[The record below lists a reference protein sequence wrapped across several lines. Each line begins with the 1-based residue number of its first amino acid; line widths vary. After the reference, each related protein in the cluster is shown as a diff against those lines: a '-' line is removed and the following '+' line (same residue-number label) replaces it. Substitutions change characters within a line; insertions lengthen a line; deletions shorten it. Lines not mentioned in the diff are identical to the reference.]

1 MLTVMCGDLNYLQK
15 LFAAHMQEGD
25 CNILICD
32 ETGDSLSPAVLACI
46 LLVRYQV
53 YALHLLCC

>member
-1 MLTVMCGDLNYLQK
+1 MMLKRTYTHVSLIAPVSQV
-15 LFAAHMQEGD
+15 GD

-32 ETGDSLSPAVLACI
+32 ETCDSLSPAILAAV

-53 YALHLLCC
+53 

>member
-1 MLTVMCGDLNYLQK
+1 MSTQG
-15 LFAAHMQEGD
+15 GD

-32 ETGDSLSPAVLACI
+32 ETCDSLSPAVLAAL

-53 YALHLLCC
+53 RTHVLTYFFPNAVACRYEVLF

>member
-1 MLTVMCGDLNYLQK
+1 MLSKLYLYSRIVIVPVSQV
-15 LFAAHMQEGD
+15 GD

-32 ETGDSLSPAVLACI
+32 ETCDSLSPAILAAV

-53 YALHLLCC
+53 

>member
-1 MLTVMCGDLNYLQK
+1 LALSIQG
-15 LFAAHMQEGD
+15 GD

-32 ETGDSLSPAVLACI
+32 ETCDSLSPAVLAAL

-53 YALHLLCC
+53 LPPEPVFADASDAAELAN